1 LPDPSNASR
10 RTTARHGPVR
20 GRVRRPHQGPLR
32 QARSSSGTGTGAHG
46 LHQGATAGACTGRR
60 SKGSSACAA
69 ARKSLSFGGGAGYGS
84 RTGRLHG
91 VRPRLRM
98 QVQAVAVAQ
107 PASCT
112 PAARSVDVARTLGR
126 EVELAL
132 LEAVGTTM
140 TVARRC
146 QLGLACAQESTVAS
160 SGRPRGGGSMARR
173 WMVGATPTAPRAHRL
188 ARLRLGRCSG
198 RLSSRS
204 LQVSPGAQ
212 PDLHPLRFSAVRAGP
227 PLRWVQVQRVALHL
241 LLHSGAPRR
250 SAAQSW
256 SDTSRAARP
265 HLGMARRA

>member
-1 LPDPSNASR
+1 LSQSPSSR
-10 RTTARHGPVR
+10 GTVARSEQRKQEDNRKARSGER
-20 GRVRRPHQGPLR
+20 QGPPASPRALR
-32 QARSSSGTGTGAHG
+32 KARSSSGTWTGAHG
-46 LHQGATAGACTGRR
+46 LHQAATAGAPVGR
-60 SKGSSACAA
+60 SEGSSACAA

-160 SGRPRGGGSMARR
+160 SGRPRGGAGQ
-173 WMVGATPTAPRAHRL
+173 WPGVGWSVQHRQH
-188 ARLRLGRCSG
+188 RVRIG
-198 RLSSRS
+198 
-204 LQVSPGAQ
+204 
-212 PDLHPLRFSAVRAGP
+212 LHG
-227 PLRWVQVQRVALHL
+227 
-241 LLHSGAPRR
+241 
-250 SAAQSW
+250 
-256 SDTSRAARP
+256 
-265 HLGMARRA
+265 